1 MTDRPNVETLIR
13 VYLKMRDAIE
23 QMQEVQKAQLA
34 PLEEQF
40 AVVSNALLAHCV
52 EHNVDSIKS
61 PAGTLTRRVSTRY
74 WPADWE
80 AMRNFIMEHGALEL
94 LEQRIHAGNMKDF
107 LEANPDLH
115 PPGLQV
121 DSRYKVQVRRATGKQ
136 E

>member
-1 MTDRPNVETLIR
+1 MPDKPNVETLIR
-13 VYLKMRDAIE
+13 VYVKMRDAIE
-23 QMQEVQKAQLA
+23 KQEDAHKAALA

-40 AVVSNALLAHCV
+40 AVVSNALLAHCA

-74 WPADWE
+74 WPADWD

-94 LEQRIHAGNMKDF
+94 LEQRLHAGNMKDF
-107 LEANPDLH
+107 LETNPNLY

-121 DSRYKVQVRRATGKQ
+121 ESRYKVQVRRATGKQ